1 MHTPRLLKNHLLKA
15 AEMPAPH
22 MYPYS
27 EHSVEEEVKCYHKV
41 ALALTILV
49 MSSECN

>member
-22 MYPYS
+22 ITSYS
-27 EHSVEEEVKCYHKV
+27 EHSVEEGVKG
-41 ALALTILV
+41 
-49 MSSECN
+49 